1 MLIILPPSTTMDMT
15 PVTTPTDEMTIPV
28 FQKEAEYLASLY
40 HQYTVGGLEH
50 LFKISAPLAQKAY
63 DEYLHFE
70 ADPQKPA
77 ILAFKGALYKAM
89 HPESFSEDEML
100 FAQKHIRILSSLY
113 GVLKPLDG
121 IKEYRSTFFLKLNG
135 MDTDLAHYWH
145 QPITDHLIGDASR
158 KNNQILYLSVLD
170 MLKVVDLD
178 KLREANEVII
188 VKFKDKREGEWKIIR
203 EYEKPAVANLTAWL
217 VKNKIDQLDAVK
229 QWKWDGYAFNESL
242 SDKGNWIFTRE
253 S

>member
-15 PVTTPTDEMTIPV
+15 PVSITEDMTIPV
-28 FQKEAEYLASLY
+28 FQKEAEYLAGLY
-40 HQYTVGGLEH
+40 GGYTVGGLEH

-63 DEYLHFE
+63 DEYHHFNTE
-70 ADPQKPA
+70 PLKAA
-77 ILAFKGALYKAM
+77 ILAFKGVLYKTM
-89 HPESFSEDEML
+89 HPEAFSEDEML

-178 KLREANEVII
+178 KLREANEVVI

-229 QWKWDGYAFNESL
+229 QWQWSGYTFNDSL
-242 SDKGNWIFTRE
+242 SDKDSWIFTRE